1 MARRLQCRFD
11 VNSCVKNSVRGAVK
25 SGVRGAVKSG
35 VLDAVKNGVLDAV
48 NGVVNYGVSKSGQ
61 TFGALVAFAMA
72 LYVSRVYEFVYYPYI
87 ICDGALY
94 SCSYTIGHQ
103 NSRWTWRQR

>member
-61 TFGALVAFAMA
+61 TFGALVVFAMA
-72 LYVSRVYEFVYYPYI
+72 LYVSRVYESVYF
-87 ICDGALY
+87 CDGALY
-94 SCSYTIGHQ
+94 SYSYTIGHQ
-103 NSRWTWRQR
+103 NSRQSWRQH